1 MIKKHILISAILLSG
16 FFYAQSNC
24 DNVKLEN
31 TNLRSEIQTIKT
43 ENDYLKK
50 VLAINTPILESEK
63 NNDIFRITKVIGNK
77 ADKTISITFL
87 AEAKDENKN
96 LTIQDISF
104 VDLEGNEYKADLYKS
119 SRPFPELS
127 ANVPLKLSFSFKD
140 VSDEPK
146 ILKIFKFRVDGQPT
160 RNLFEK
166 KRAELKF
173 RDLKV
178 NWN

>member
-1 MIKKHILISAILLSG
+1 MMKKHILISAILLNG
-16 FFYAQSNC
+16 VFYAQSNC

-31 TNLRSEIQTIKT
+31 TNLKSEIQTIKT

-50 VLAINTPILESEK
+50 VLEINSPILESEK
-63 NNDIFRITKVIGNK
+63 NNDNFRITKITGNK
-77 ADKTISITFL
+77 VDKTISITFL
-87 AEAKDENKN
+87 VEAKDENKK

-104 VDLEGNEYKADLYKS
+104 VDLEGNEYQADLYKS

-140 VSDEPK
+140 IADEPK
-146 ILKIFKFRVDGQPT
+146 ILKIFKFRVNGQPT
-160 RNLFEK
+160 RNIFESK
-166 KRAELKF
+166 KAELEF